1 MTGHAQ
7 NSDRTDHD
15 RIKDA
20 ARNWLVRLS
29 MAEPSADERAAFQ
42 AWCQA
47 DPRHAEAYAQ
57 IERIWNEVPEAD
69 ALRDPAL
76 LAEVTLGERLAARA
90 QALMRPALAVGG
102 VAVAALVLV
111 AVFLGP
117 GVVPVRE
124 PDFATQIAEIRDVP
138 LPDGSVVTLGA
149 RSAIDVAFTDQER
162 HVTLAAG
169 QAFFAVERDASRP
182 FVVTVGETRVRVV
195 GTKFDVRR
203 GEATVQVAVLEGV
216 VEVSHEPDDA
226 AAGQVTAEPRRVVT
240 AGQEVVASLAGA
252 MAPARQIKVAEPG
265 AWRQG
270 RLVYVDTTLREV
282 VADANRYSKARIE
295 FADEAVGDLMIS
307 ATFRAGEIDQV
318 VASLTRILPIQ
329 AEHPAPDRIVLSA
342 RAGGG

>member
-7 NSDRTDHD
+7 DND
-15 RIKDA
+15 RIGDA
-20 ARNWLVRLS
+20 AREWLVRLS
-29 MAEPSADERAAFQ
+29 MARPSAADRAAFE
-42 AWCQA
+42 AWRQA
-47 DPRHAEAYAQ
+47 DPRHAEAYARV
-57 IERIWNEVPEAD
+57 ERIWNEVPQAD

-90 QALMRPALAVGG
+90 QALMRPALAAGG
-102 VAVAALVLV
+102 VAVAAVVLA

-117 GVVPVRE
+117 GGE
-124 PDFATQIAEIRDVP
+124 PDFATRIAEIRDVP
-138 LPDGSVVTLGA
+138 LPDGSVITLGA
-149 RSAIDVAFTDQER
+149 RSAIDVAFTEQER

-182 FVVTVGETRVRVV
+182 FIVTVGETRVRVV

-216 VEVSHEPDDA
+216 VEVSQESDDGPA
-226 AAGQVTAEPRRVVT
+226 DNAHEPRRVLT

-252 MAPARQIKVAEPG
+252 LAPARQIKVAEPG

-270 RLVYVDTTLREV
+270 RLVYVNTALREV
-282 VADANRYSKARIE
+282 VADANRYSQARIE

-318 VASLTRILPIQ
+318 VASLTRILPIE
-329 AEHPAPDRIVLSA
+329 ARRPAPDRIVLSA
-342 RAGGG
+342 RAGDG

>member
-7 NSDRTDHD
+7 DND
-15 RIKDA
+15 RIDNDRINDA
-20 ARNWLVRLS
+20 ARDWLVRLS
-29 MAEPSADERAAFQ
+29 MAQPSAADRAAFE
-42 AWCQA
+42 AWRHA
-47 DPRHAEAYAQ
+47 DPRHAEAYARV
-57 IERIWNEVPEAD
+57 ERIWNEVPQAA

-90 QALMRPALAVGG
+90 QALMRPALAAGG
-102 VAVAALVLV
+102 VAVAALVLA

-117 GVVPVRE
+117 GGGPVRA
-124 PDFATQIAEIRDVP
+124 PDFATRIAEIRDVP

-149 RSAIDVAFTDQER
+149 RSAIDVAFTEQER

-182 FVVTVGETRVRVV
+182 FIVTVGETRVRVV
-195 GTKFDVRR
+195 GTQFDVRR

-216 VEVSHEPDDA
+216 VEVSQEPDDGPA
-226 AAGQVTAEPRRVVT
+226 DNAHEPKRVLT

-252 MAPARQIKVAEPG
+252 LAPARQIKVAEPG

-270 RLVYVDTTLREV
+270 RLVYVNTALREV
-282 VADANRYSKARIE
+282 VADANRYSQARIE

-318 VASLTRILPIQ
+318 VASLTRILAIQ
-329 AEHPAPDRIVLSA
+329 VQRPAPDRIVLSA
-342 RAGGG
+342 RAGDG